1 MKSLL
6 IPTSSVLKSMRA
18 FRRGHGFTM
27 IELLIVITIIG
38 ILASLLTPNI
48 QSSLEHAKAAKCL
61 GNLHQVGTAVQ
72 SYIADPANNNQ
83 FPPFFDVSASELTP
97 LTSLSNYG
105 LTLATLTCPSDPKP
119 DPKYGSYIWQATS
132 DEESADAI
140 KRVGRSGRI
149 TIISKISKLQLATDG
164 HYGATAGFPHP
175 GNSFNVLWADG
186 HVTVSNAL
194 ISTIH

>member
-6 IPTSSVLKSMRA
+6 IHISSVLKSMKPFSRL
-18 FRRGHGFTM
+18 HGFTV

-38 ILASLLTPNI
+38 ILASLLTPTI

-61 GNLHQVGTAVQ
+61 GNLHQVGTDVL
-72 SYIADPANNNQ
+72 SYIADPMNNNK

-119 DPKYGSYIWQATS
+119 DPKYGSYLWNAVPDT
-132 DEESADAI
+132 DDAASM
-140 KRVGRSGRI
+140 KRYGRSGRV